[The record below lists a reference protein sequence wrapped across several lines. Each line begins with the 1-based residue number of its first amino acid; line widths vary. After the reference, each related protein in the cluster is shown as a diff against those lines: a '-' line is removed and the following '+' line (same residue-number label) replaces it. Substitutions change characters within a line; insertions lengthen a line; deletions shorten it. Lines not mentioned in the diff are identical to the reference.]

1 MLFIEYDV
9 AADGVMEVVG
19 LVNAVESDDRDPLG
33 DAWLAWRRTEFEDGG
48 LGCAAVA
55 PADLVRMESARDAD
69 ALHAVVEEI
78 LLADRAAKQ
87 APR

>member
-19 LVNAVESDDRDPLG
+19 LVNAVERDDDDPEG
-33 DAWLAWRRTEFEDGG
+33 EAWSAWRRSEFDDGG

-55 PADLVRMESARDAD
+55 PADLVRMESALDAE
-69 ALHAVVEEI
+69 ALRVVVEEI

-87 APR
+87 NAR